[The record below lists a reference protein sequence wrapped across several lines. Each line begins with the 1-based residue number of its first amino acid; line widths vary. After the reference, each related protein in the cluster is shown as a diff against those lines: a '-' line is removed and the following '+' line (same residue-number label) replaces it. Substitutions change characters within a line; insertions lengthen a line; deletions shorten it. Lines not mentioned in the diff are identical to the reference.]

1 MIKYREEDKH
11 EEVKG
16 VILVMIIRGVGDSG
30 KRGDQQE
37 DVKIIIRKRR
47 NTYI

>member
-11 EEVKG
+11 AEVKG
-16 VILVMIIRGVGDSG
+16 VILVMIIRGDSG

>member
-16 VILVMIIRGVGDSG
+16 VILVMIIRGDSG
-30 KRGDQQE
+30 KRGEQQK

>member
-1 MIKYREEDKH
+1 MIKYREED
-11 EEVKG
+11 EYEGVRV
-16 VILVMIIRGVGDSG
+16 VILVMIIIGDSG